1 MRKKRHEEHENHERW
16 LVSYADFITLL
27 FAFFVVLYAIGN
39 QNLEKSRQFEDSIKR
54 EFKMTL
60 VGLGAGAGQ
69 SGTGGT
75 VKSPGGLAVPIISD
89 PFDVMRRMQISNE
102 ELEDAVRELIN
113 KNISPKNQEKSISEI
128 RHDQFGVRIILAASE
143 FFPSGKR
150 EIKRQALETLDRVAV
165 VLKAANRR
173 IVIEGH
179 TDSLPLSNPKGEI
192 SSNWELASLRAT
204 SVLRYLVKYHEI
216 NPQKIVATSF
226 ADQNPVAPND
236 TEENRNKNRRI
247 EIVILNDQ
255 KNL

>member
-1 MRKKRHEEHENHERW
+1 
-16 LVSYADFITLL
+16 
-27 FAFFVVLYAIGN
+27 VVLYAIGN
-39 QNLEKSRQFEDSIKR
+39 QNLEKSRQFEESIKR

-60 VGLGAGAGQ
+60 VGISAGSGQAGAG
-69 SGTGGT
+69 GAA
-75 VKSPGGLAVPIISD
+75 KSPGGPAIPVIAD
-89 PFDVMRRMQISNE
+89 PFDVMRRMQVTNE

-113 KNISPKNQEKSISEI
+113 KNISPENQTKSISEI

-143 FFPSGKR
+143 FFPSGQR
-150 EIKRQALETLDRVAV
+150 EIKRGALETLDRVAV

-179 TDSLPLSNPKGEI
+179 TDSLPLAKPKGEI

-204 SVLRYLVKYHEI
+204 SVLRYLVKYHSI
-216 NPQKIVATSF
+216 DPQKIVASSF

-236 TEENRNKNRRI
+236 TEENRNRNRRI

-255 KNL
+255 KVN